1 VELDDTLA
9 EGHAAL
15 AAVAFDAWDW
25 DTTEREYKRALE
37 LFPNTEDACA
47 CWSLALSAFGRHD
60 EAVAWAGNL
69 VSRNPVSAALQVADA
84 LVLMHTRKYDEAERH
99 FKLAM
104 ELELD
109 GWAAPVALAELYK
122 VTGRSEQAIPLV
134 SGPAFANS
142 SLLASAYAAAGR
154 RSEALA
160 IVEQVQRDPRP
171 LDLLGIAMVYFHL
184 GDRDRGFQWLERA
197 VDKRLGFVRWLNVH
211 PAYDPLPRD
220 PLPATAN

>member
-84 LVLMHTRKYDEAERH
+84 LVLMHARKYDEAERH

-104 ELELD
+104 ELEPD

-142 SLLASAYAAAGR
+142 SLLASAYAAAGAGAR
-154 RSEALA
+154 RWRSWNRCSAIPGHSTSSESRWSTSTWA
-160 IVEQVQRDPRP
+160 IAIGAFSGSNGPSTSGSASSD
-171 LDLLGIAMVYFHL
+171 G
-184 GDRDRGFQWLERA
+184 
-197 VDKRLGFVRWLNVH
+197 
-211 PAYDPLPRD
+211 
-220 PLPATAN
+220 